1 VWVWKL
7 VSHKREERKRQRD
20 VKTVLKKT
28 FQPKKTEVTV
38 GCRTLHSDAIHDL
51 YCSPPYII
59 RMTKSSRLRYAARL
73 GKKCVQSFDGEL
85 EGRRPLGRTSRRL
98 EHNTVID
105 VKERGLGLV
114 TSVHPFVCS
123 RGTTR
128 LPLHG
133 LSWDFI
139 LGTSTKYFETF
150 QFWLMSDEITTRHK
164 YLRRLRQKYKKYNS
178 NKSPTRCNN
187 FPVYYPDVYLQLN
200 KFRAFS
206 LPSSGAQWLQW
217 QPLVLP
223 SYRGDSCAV
232 QSLSSWW

>member
-1 VWVWKL
+1 MQFMICTARRHISFGWINQTGWGI
-7 VSHKREERKRQRD
+7 
-20 VKTVLKKT
+20 T
-28 FQPKKTEVTV
+28 
-38 GCRTLHSDAIHDL
+38 
-51 YCSPPYII
+51 
-59 RMTKSSRLRYAARL
+59 ARL
-73 GKKCVQSFDGEL
+73 GKKCVQNFDGEL
-85 EGRRPLGRTSRRL
+85 EGRRPLGRTSCRL

-133 LSWDFI
+133 LSCDFI
-139 LGTSTKYFETF
+139 LEISNKYFETF
-150 QFWLMSDEITTRHK
+150 QFRLMSDEITTRHK
-164 YLRRLRQKYKKYNS
+164 YIRRLRQKCKKYNS

-200 KFRAFS
+200 MFRAFFH
-206 LPSSGAQWLQW
+206 PSSGAQWLQW

-232 QSLSSWW
+232 FVVGPGRPDHEHSATITTIRRHNQRLPLQSLSSWRWAGKRPKHVEL